1 MATQSSDKLLQKN
14 NSVRVLDIP
23 ANQSIMLSMEKIEK
37 DRIVGTKEWHER
49 LNREY
54 KEMFEYWDR
63 EDRYRQLD
71 EMTDMEWKRRE
82 QIF

>member
-1 MATQSSDKLLQKN
+1 
-14 NSVRVLDIP
+14 
-23 ANQSIMLSMEKIEK
+23 MEKIEK